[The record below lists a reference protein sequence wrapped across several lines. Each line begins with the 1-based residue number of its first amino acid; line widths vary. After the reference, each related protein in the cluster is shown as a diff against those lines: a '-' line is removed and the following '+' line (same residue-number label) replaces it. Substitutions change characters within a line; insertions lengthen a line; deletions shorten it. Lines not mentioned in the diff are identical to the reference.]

1 METWQKLLQAS
12 ITRPGDL
19 TRRFGVDPRPLEKVA
34 ERYPMRVNPY
44 YLSLIQSVDDPIWR
58 QAVPVEE
65 ELEDGICSGR
75 PAGRGESESRFPT
88 SSTAIRTAFFS

>member
-65 ELEDGICSGR
+65 ELEDGIVR
-75 PAGRGESESRFPT
+75 PTRWKRRIRVPFPT